1 MRKMGKMVALM
12 VALMMVFSCAALA
25 EEDTIKIGG
34 IAPLTGTVANY
45 GLLVQNG
52 VNTYIDE
59 INENGG
65 IDGKKVEIEWMDD
78 TGDAVEATNAY
89 NTLVSDGVAA
99 VIGPVTTTPT
109 LAVASLAAK
118 DNMPMITASATAYA
132 VTDAGSNVF
141 RACFLDPYQA
151 GIMAEYAVN
160 SLGAKTAAIL
170 YDNTDSYFIG
180 LYEGFTKK
188 AEELGLEIVATET
201 AASGDADYTA
211 QLTKIADAE
220 PDVVFVCYYYEDA
233 ALILRQAKND
243 VGIEATLI
251 GADSWSGI
259 GAQLE
264 DEPTL
269 LDGTAYCDS
278 FYADD
283 DDETVKSFVARFTDS
298 HNGTAPQGFNA
309 LGYDAAKIMITAI
322 ANAGSTDKDA
332 IIAALKATDLDCAT
346 GHITFDD
353 HNDPIK
359 SVCVMGF
366 ENGQL
371 KLLEKIA
378 PSK

>member
-12 VALMMVFSCAALA
+12 VALMMVFSCAAMA
-25 EEDTIKIGG
+25 EEETIKVGG
-34 IAPLTGTVANY
+34 IAPLTGAVANY

-65 IDGKKVEIEWMDD
+65 IDGKKVEIEWLDD

-89 NTLVSDGVAA
+89 NTLVSEGVVAI
-99 VIGPVTTTPT
+99 IGPVTTTPT

-180 LYEGFTKK
+180 LYEGFTEK
-188 AEELGLEIVATET
+188 AKELGLEIVATET

-283 DDETVKSFVARFTDS
+283 EDETVKGFVTRFTDS
-298 HNGTAPQGFNA
+298 HDGTAPQGFNA

-332 IIAALKATDLDCAT
+332 IITALKATDLDCAT

>member
-12 VALMMVFSCAALA
+12 VALMMVFSCAAMA
-25 EEDTIKIGG
+25 EEETIKIGG
-34 IAPLTGTVANY
+34 IAPLTGAVANY

-99 VIGPVTTTPT
+99 IIGPVTTTPT

-180 LYEGFTKK
+180 LYEGFTEK
-188 AEELGLEIVATET
+188 AKELGLEIVATET

-211 QLTKIADAE
+211 QLTKIADAD

-243 VGIEATLI
+243 VGVEATLI

-283 DDETVKSFVARFTDS
+283 DDETVKSFVTRFTDS

-332 IIAALKATDLDCAT
+332 IITALKATDLDCAT

>member
-34 IAPLTGTVANY
+34 IAPLTGAVANY

-89 NTLVSDGVAA
+89 NTLVSDGVVA

-180 LYEGFTKK
+180 LYEGFTEK
-188 AEELGLEIVATET
+188 A
-201 AASGDADYTA
+201 
-211 QLTKIADAE
+211 K
-220 PDVVFVCYYYEDA
+220 
-233 ALILRQAKND
+233 
-243 VGIEATLI
+243 
-251 GADSWSGI
+251 
-259 GAQLE
+259 
-264 DEPTL
+264 
-269 LDGTAYCDS
+269 
-278 FYADD
+278 
-283 DDETVKSFVARFTDS
+283 
-298 HNGTAPQGFNA
+298 
-309 LGYDAAKIMITAI
+309 
-322 ANAGSTDKDA
+322 
-332 IIAALKATDLDCAT
+332 
-346 GHITFDD
+346 
-353 HNDPIK
+353 
-359 SVCVMGF
+359 
-366 ENGQL
+366 
-371 KLLEKIA
+371 
-378 PSK
+378 

>member
-12 VALMMVFSCAALA
+12 VALMMVFSCAAMA
-25 EEDTIKIGG
+25 EEETIKVGG
-34 IAPLTGTVANY
+34 IAPLTGAVANY

-65 IDGKKVEIEWMDD
+65 IDGKKVVIEWMDD

-89 NTLVSDGVAA
+89 NTLVSDGVVAI
-99 VIGPVTTTPT
+99 IGPVTTTPT

-180 LYEGFTKK
+180 LYEGFTEK
-188 AEELGLEIVATET
+188 AKELGLEIVATET

-211 QLTKIADAE
+211 QLTKIADAD

-243 VGIEATLI
+243 VGVEATLI

-264 DEPTL
+264 DDPTL

-283 DDETVKSFVARFTDS
+283 DDETVKSFVTRFTDS

-309 LGYDAAKIMITAI
+309 LGYDAAKIMLTAI

-332 IIAALKATDLDCAT
+332 IITALKATDLDCAT

>member
-1 MRKMGKMVALM
+1 
-12 VALMMVFSCAALA
+12 
-25 EEDTIKIGG
+25 
-34 IAPLTGTVANY
+34 
-45 GLLVQNG
+45 
-52 VNTYIDE
+52 
-59 INENGG
+59 
-65 IDGKKVEIEWMDD
+65 MDD

-89 NTLVSDGVAA
+89 NTLVSDGVVA

-170 YDNTDSYFIG
+170 YDNSDSYFIG
-180 LYEGFTKK
+180 LYEGFTEK
-188 AEELGLEIVATET
+188 AKELGLEIVATET

-243 VGIEATLI
+243 VGVEATLI

-278 FYADD
+278 FYAADE
-283 DDETVKSFVARFTDS
+283 DETVKSFVTRFTDS

>member
-12 VALMMVFSCAALA
+12 VALMMVFSCAAMA
-25 EEDTIKIGG
+25 EEETIKVGG
-34 IAPLTGTVANY
+34 IAPLTGAVANY
-45 GLLVQNG
+45 GLLVQSG

-89 NTLVSDGVAA
+89 NTLVSDGVVAI
-99 VIGPVTTTPT
+99 IGPVTTTPT
-109 LAVASLAAK
+109 LAVASLAAQ

-180 LYEGFTKK
+180 LYEGFTEK
-188 AEELGLEIVATET
+188 AKELGLEIVATET

-220 PDVVFVCYYYEDA
+220 PDVLFVCYYYEDA

-243 VGIEATLI
+243 VGVEATLI

-264 DEPTL
+264 DDPTL

-278 FYADD
+278 FYANDE
-283 DDETVKSFVARFTDS
+283 DETVQSFVTRFTDS
-298 HNGTAPQGFNA
+298 YNGTAPQGFNA

-332 IIAALKATDLDCAT
+332 IITALKATDLDCAT

>member
-12 VALMMVFSCAALA
+12 VALMMVFSCAAMA
-25 EEDTIKIGG
+25 EEETIKVGG
-34 IAPLTGTVANY
+34 IAPLTGAVANY

-65 IDGKKVEIEWMDD
+65 IDGKKVVIEWMDD

-89 NTLVSDGVAA
+89 NTLVSDGVVAI
-99 VIGPVTTTPT
+99 IGPVTTTPT

-180 LYEGFTKK
+180 LYEGFTEK
-188 AEELGLEIVATET
+188 AKELGLEIVATET

-211 QLTKIADAE
+211 QLTKIADAD

-243 VGIEATLI
+243 VGVEATLI

-264 DEPTL
+264 DDPTL

-309 LGYDAAKIMITAI
+309 LGYDAAKIMLTAI

-332 IIAALKATDLDCAT
+332 IITALKATDLDCAT

>member
-12 VALMMVFSCAALA
+12 VALMMVFSCAAMA
-25 EEDTIKIGG
+25 EEETIKVGG
-34 IAPLTGTVANY
+34 IAPLTGAVANY

-99 VIGPVTTTPT
+99 IIGPVTTTPT

-180 LYEGFTKK
+180 LYEGFTEK
-188 AEELGLEIVATET
+188 AKELGLEIVATET

-211 QLTKIADAE
+211 QLTKIADAD

-243 VGIEATLI
+243 VGVEATLI

-283 DDETVKSFVARFTDS
+283 DDETVKSFVTRFTDS

-332 IIAALKATDLDCAT
+332 IITALKATDLDCAT